1 MQARGRVTWTRRMVV
16 IRRSFGPPVALAALV
31 ALALAAPPARGQSPV
46 GVPVSPAPGDAAPG
60 DAAPGTL
67 ASDRTTGRPITLAD
81 AVHAAQRNAP
91 AAIQA
96 RGQVRAS
103 AATLRA
109 AYAAFL
115 PTVQVSTGLTRQ
127 NNVTTRVNPTTGE
140 IVSGKFQSTSTLAA
154 SMDLFDGFRRVNDV
168 RAARAQG
175 AAADVGT
182 RAAAASLALQV
193 KQQYFAALA
202 ARETE
207 AAAGAQLTEARQQL
221 TISTAKVNARTATR
235 SDSLRAVIAVSQAEL
250 AALTARADRANA
262 DAALTRVI
270 GSDAP
275 VSATP
280 SGLPSDSALTADSAV
295 LARRAADAPLV
306 RQAVANEQ
314 AARAQVRAARS
325 AYFPTVSL
333 AYGRNLTSA
342 SPAFDPFGANYVTS
356 GQLRLNVGLPLF
368 DQFSRT
374 RDVAN
379 AEIATANAE
388 AAVRDQR
395 LAAQQTLVQAL
406 TALRTAGQ
414 QVATQTQSVAAAEE
428 DLRVQRQRYQLGAST
443 LLDVLTSQTQLTNA
457 RLALVQ
463 ARFAARTAR
472 AQLEALVGGDQ

>member
-1 MQARGRVTWTRRMVV
+1 MFAF
-16 IRRSFGPPVALAALV
+16 RSLGSPVALAAC
-31 ALALAAPPARGQSPV
+31 ALTACAAALPARAQRPA
-46 GVPVSPAPGDAAPG
+46 GVPAVSPAPVAGAPVS
-60 DAAPGTL
+60 APAGTL
-67 ASDRTTGRPITLAD
+67 ASDSTAGRAITLTD
-81 AVHAAQRNAP
+81 AVRAALRNAP

-103 AATLRA
+103 GATLRA

-127 NNVTTRVNPTTGE
+127 NNVITRVNPTTGE
-140 IVSGKFQSTSTLAA
+140 IVSGKFQSTSVFSANV
-154 SMDLFDGFRRVNDV
+154 DLFDGFRRVNTV

-207 AAAGAQLTEARQQL
+207 AAAGTQLAEARQQL
-221 TISTAKVNARTATR
+221 AISTAKVNARTATR
-235 SDSLRAVIAVSQAEL
+235 SDSLRGVIAVSQAEL
-250 AALTARADRANA
+250 AALTARANRANA

-280 SGLPSDSALTADSAV
+280 LGLPADSALTADSAA
-295 LARRAADAPLV
+295 LARLAADAPLV
-306 RQAVANEQ
+306 RQAAANEQ
-314 AARAQVRAARS
+314 AARAQARAARS
-325 AYFPTVSL
+325 AYWPTVAL

-342 SPAFDPFGANYVTS
+342 SAVFDPFGANYTTS

-368 DQFSRT
+368 DQLTRT
-374 RDVAN
+374 RDVAT
-379 AEIATANAE
+379 AEVATANAE
-388 AAVRDQR
+388 AALRDQR

-406 TALRTAGQ
+406 TGLRTAGQ

-457 RLALVQ
+457 RLGLVQ

-472 AQLEALVGGDQ
+472 AQLEALVGSDR

>member
-1 MQARGRVTWTRRMVV
+1 MFLR
-16 IRRSFGPPVALAALV
+16 FPGPPAFTVAAALV
-31 ALALAAPPARGQSPV
+31 ALALTAAPAAWAQRPA
-46 GVPVSPAPGDAAPG
+46 GVPAVTPAAPAG
-60 DAAPGTL
+60 AASTAAPGTL
-67 ASDRTTGRPITLAD
+67 ASDSTAGRAIALTD
-81 AVHAAQRNAP
+81 AVQAAQRNAP

-103 AATLRA
+103 GATLRA

-140 IVSGKFQSTSTLAA
+140 IVSGKFQSTTALSA
-154 SMDLFDGFRRVNDV
+154 SVDLFDGFRRVNDV

-175 AAADVGT
+175 VAAETGT
-182 RAAAASLALQV
+182 RAAAAALALQV

-207 AAAGAQLTEARQQL
+207 AAAGAQLAEARQQL
-221 TISTAKVNARTATR
+221 AISTAKVNARTATR

-280 SGLPSDSALTADSAV
+280 LGLPSDSALTADSAA
-295 LARRAADAPLV
+295 LARLATDAPPV
-306 RQAVANEQ
+306 RQATANEE

-325 AYFPTVSL
+325 AYWPTVGLS
-333 AYGRNLTSA
+333 YGRNLTSA
-342 SPAFDPFGANYVTS
+342 TAQFDPFGANYVTS

-379 AEIATANAE
+379 AEVATANAE

-414 QVATQTQSVAAAEE
+414 QVATQTQSVTASEE

-457 RLALVQ
+457 RLGLVQ

-472 AQLEALVGGDQ
+472 AQLEALVGSGQ